1 MAIPVQEALSR
12 LFKSEIGAA
21 HYDLIK
27 YHRENELADQDV
39 VTEESR
45 RLLGRLSNRIPL
57 LDEILEKSEDFRVV
71 NTANLVNG
79 FVNTIRMATLEL
91 ENGNL
96 QETIRRIG
104 RIHNFTTQI
113 IRQLQA
119 STTQA
124 PVTNTTCDPAK
135 EFDCGIGSLRCI
147 PAEWQCDNIAD
158 CDNGK
163 DELGCTYAHHCGNSF
178 LLCKNTRCVAGEFK
192 CDGEDDCGDGSDEQ
206 HCEYNTR
213 RLRSGRPA
221 PPPLPNTFVGHNG
234 PECFPPRLRCRS
246 GQCIQADL
254 ICDGQADCS
263 GGDDEVNCTRGPIKE
278 ECRHGYALC
287 FSGDVCIPNNFFCD
301 GDIDCEDGS
310 DELNCDINVPSE
322 EQFLSGQ
329 ADHMHACSAAGKFA
343 CETKGTEITVC
354 IPMNATCNGI
364 KECPLGDDESRQ
376 CSECARKRCDHTC
389 MNTPHGARCICQE
402 GYKLSYDGVSCEDE
416 DECATHG
423 HICQHFCEDR
433 LGPFICKCANG
444 YQLQEDGHSCKYEAT
459 STSEGYLFISLGGEI
474 RQMPLADFSDGS
486 NYAPV
491 QKYAG
496 HGNIKSVD
504 FMHRNNKLFMAI
516 SDEQGE
522 PTGELAMSENG
533 LLRVL
538 RENVI
543 GVGNIAV
550 DWIGGNL
557 FFTQKSP
564 SPSVGI
570 SVCSM
575 NGLFCRRI
583 IEGKVHGQTYRGL
596 VVHPMRGLII
606 WIDSYQ
612 KSHRIMMANMDG
624 SQVRILLDNKLESPT
639 ALAIDYVR
647 TLKVQEITHHHSSP
661 HIIHTFNRFPYGLAV
676 NHSLYQTGPS
686 TNPCL
691 ELECP
696 WLCILVPKNDQ
707 ITAAKCVCPDG
718 YTHSILDNTCIPP
731 TTIDEEK
738 KLEKLSHV
746 GAALMAENCKAGVA
760 CLNGGSCREL
770 QNEHGRTHRIL
781 CDCEQP
787 YDGQFCERLNPEMLA
802 AMEEEDTFAGLIAL
816 LLISLLILV
825 VVGCVAFFWFA
836 QRELTNEVISTARV
850 HVDNMARKAED
861 AAAPLVD
868 KLRKVTDM
876 QRSTSPREGCHSA
889 TNVNFVTDETTAEK
903 RVRMQTSPSS
913 YGNPLYD
920 EIPDVPSGFT
930 ISTSAPFAGIIR
942 FEDDNSLL

>member
-1 MAIPVQEALSR
+1 MSNTVNTILEDRDQADLICDGHADLSLSYAISKAESKCYSPFTTISEAYHSNIQQIQCDSSKGSETLKVQEITHHHSSPHIIHTFNRFPYGLAVNHSLYQTGPSTNPCLELECPWLCILVPKNNQITAAKCVCPDGYTHSIFDNTCIPPTTIHEEKKLEKLSHV
-12 LFKSEIGAA
+12 GAA
-21 HYDLIK
+21 LMAEYCEAGVACLNGGSCRELQNEHGRT
-27 YHRENELADQDV
+27 HRTYPV

-45 RLLGRLSNRIPL
+45 RLLGRMSNRIPL
-57 LDEILEKSEDFRVV
+57 IDEILEKSEDFRVV

-79 FVNTIRMATLEL
+79 FVNTIRMATLEQ

-96 QETIRRIG
+96 QETILRIG
-104 RIHNFTTQI
+104 RIHNPGALI
-113 IRQLQA
+113 
-119 STTQA
+119 S
-124 PVTNTTCDPAK
+124 
-135 EFDCGIGSLRCI
+135 
-147 PAEWQCDNIAD
+147 
-158 CDNGK
+158 NG
-163 DELGCTYAHHCGNSF
+163 YINF
-178 LLCKNTRCVAGEFK
+178 LVF
-192 CDGEDDCGDGSDEQ
+192 Q
-206 HCEYNTR
+206 
-213 RLRSGRPA
+213 
-221 PPPLPNTFVGHNG
+221 
-234 PECFPPRLRCRS
+234 
-246 GQCIQADL
+246 
-254 ICDGQADCS
+254 
-263 GGDDEVNCTRGPIKE
+263 KE

-301 GDIDCEDGS
+301 GDIDS
-310 DELNCDINVPSE
+310 
-322 EQFLSGQ
+322 
-329 ADHMHACSAAGKFA
+329 GKFA

-624 SQVRILLDNKLESPT
+624 SQDIYYGDVERRLIERVN
-639 ALAIDYVR
+639 IDTKDRRV
-647 TLKVQEITHHHSSP
+647 VISSGVHHPFDMSYFNGYLYWFDWGSP

-696 WLCILVPKNDQ
+696 WLCILVPKNNQ

-718 YTHSILDNTCIPP
+718 YTHSIFDNTCIPP
-731 TTIDEEK
+731 TTIHEEK

-746 GAALMAENCKAGVA
+746 GAALMAEYCEAGVA

-770 QNEHGRTHRIL
+770 QNEHGRTHRIV